1 MSATEALQAPA
12 RVTDRFHP
20 STRGW
25 AARLGVLVAI
35 FGGILWVTAIVPGFW
50 ADRIALAAVYAIIGL
65 SLNVILGYTGQ
76 VSLGHHAFIG
86 IAAFT
91 AANYVTKAGN
101 CTTTEGCSLGAFG
114 IATLL
119 AILSGAVA
127 SGVLGIVALRIKGL
141 YLALLTLAYGFVAET
156 SIFEIPAFT
165 GGGAGVPAPRPDG
178 FTSDRAFA
186 YLCFLFVALVLFVDW
201 RLLRSK
207 VGRAIISVKNSE
219 AVAASYGINVTSYKL
234 LAFVVSGIFA
244 GLAGSL
250 FAFRNTNVVVND
262 FTFATA
268 LLWVLMVVVGGL
280 GNRVGVV
287 IGGAF
292 FALFPFLVE
301 LWSGLEHYVRDELAR
316 DPSHFSLVFG
326 ALLATLTIVQFQG
339 GIAEQISPITR
350 WLRGERFSMHP
361 DGGGKHHHE
370 PPLKTLKTR
379 LGLDRPSVQTTEEA
393 GGSSDGSPAVR
404 APDVWG
410 NLVGS
415 SSKRERDV

>member
-1 MSATEALQAPA
+1 VSATEALPAPS
-12 RVTDRFHP
+12 RVADRFRP

-25 AARLGVLVAI
+25 AARLGVLVGI
-35 FGGILWVTAIVPGFW
+35 FGGILWITASVPGFW
-50 ADRIALAAVYAIIGL
+50 ADRIALAVVYAIIGL

-119 AILSGAVA
+119 AVLSGAVA

-141 YLALLTLAYGFVAET
+141 YLALITLAYGFVAET

-165 GGGAGVPAPRPDG
+165 GGGAGVAAPRPDG

-186 YLCFLFVALVLFVDW
+186 YLCFIFLAVVIFVDW

-207 VGRAIISVKNSE
+207 VGRAIISIKNSE

-234 LAFVVSGIFA
+234 LAFVISGMFA

-250 FAFRNTNVVVND
+250 FAFRSTNVVVND

-326 ALLATLTIVQFQG
+326 ALLATLTIVQYQG

-361 DGGGKHHHE
+361 EGGGKHHHRE
-370 PPLKTLKTR
+370 PPLKSLKTR
-379 LGLDRPSVQTTEEA
+379 LGLDKAPAPTADDAPAR
-393 GGSSDGSPAVR
+393 SDGRSSVT

-415 SSKRERDV
+415 SSKRDDR

>member
-1 MSATEALQAPA
+1 VTATQAVEAPA
-12 RVTDRFHP
+12 QLGERFRP
-20 STRGW
+20 TAKGW
-25 AARLGVLVAI
+25 TARASVLVAI
-35 FGGILWVTAIVPGFW
+35 FGGILWITAIVPGFW

-91 AANYVTKAGN
+91 AANYVTSGAK
-101 CTTTEGCSLGAFG
+101 CSTTEGCSLGAFG
-114 IATLL
+114 VATLL
-119 AILSGAVA
+119 AVLSGAVA
-127 SGVLGIVALRIKGL
+127 SGLLGIVALRIKGL
-141 YLALLTLAYGFVAET
+141 YLALITLAYGFVAET

-165 GGGAGVPAPRPDG
+165 GGGAGVPAPRPSG
-178 FTSDRAFA
+178 FTTDRAFA
-186 YLCFLFVALVLFVDW
+186 YLCFIFLAAVIFVDW
-201 RLLRSK
+201 RLIRSK
-207 VGRAIISVKNSE
+207 VGRAIISIKNSE
-219 AVAASYGINVTSYKL
+219 PVAASYGINVTAYKL
-234 LAFVVSGIFA
+234 LAFVISGMFA

-250 FAFRNTNVVVND
+250 FAFRSTNVVVND

-292 FALFPFLVE
+292 FALFPFLFE
-301 LWSGLEHYVRDELAR
+301 LWSGLEHFVRDELAR

-326 ALLATLTIVQFQG
+326 ALLATFTIVSYPG

-350 WLRGERFSMHP
+350 WLRGARFSMHP
-361 DGGGKHHHE
+361 DGHGKKHE
-370 PPLKTLKTR
+370 KPTTPLKTR
-379 LGLDRPSVQTTEEA
+379 LGLDKASTPTVEQGTAR
-393 GGSSDGSPAVR
+393 SDGSSTVR

-415 SSKRERDV
+415 ARKDGDG